1 MSEQAVSIDPGL
13 AGKAALVIGTGAG
26 MGQATVAALAA
37 AGTRVACFDLDP
49 EAATGAAEVAG
60 AAGVETLTL
69 TGDATDPDAVA
80 GAVEK
85 AREAFGGID
94 VIVNVVGDGGVG
106 DRLLDTDQAAWDRV
120 FAMCLQTAVNA
131 VKGGAP
137 AMIDQGRGG
146 SFVFISSIG
155 GLQGL
160 PGQSHYSAAKS
171 ALMTLVK
178 TLALEYG
185 MEGIRFNAVAPGFI
199 VTPEIERI
207 STPEHR
213 AEQERLIPLR
223 RAGRP
228 EDVARA
234 ILFLAS
240 DLSSYVSGQTLVV
253 DGAVTAKYQLPAF
266 WATWENEG

>member
-1 MSEQAVSIDPGL
+1 MSEQGVSIDLGL
-13 AGKAALVIGTGAG
+13 AGKSVLVVGTGGG

-37 AGTRVACFDLDP
+37 AGARVACLDID
-49 EAATGAAEVAG
+49 ADAAAEAVRIAEGAG
-60 AAGVETLTL
+60 AEALAR
-69 TGDATDPDAVA
+69 TGDATDPDQVAAAVA
-80 GAVEK
+80 AT
-85 AREAFGGID
+85 REAFGGID
-94 VIVNVVGDGGVG
+94 VLVNVVGDGGVG
-106 DRLLDTDQAAWDRV
+106 HRLLDTDQAAWDRV
-120 FAMCLQTAVNA
+120 FAMCLSTAVNA
-131 VKGGAP
+131 VKAAAP
-137 AMIDQGRGG
+137 AMIEGGRGG

-155 GLQGL
+155 GLSGL

-199 VTPEIERI
+199 YTPEIDRI
-207 STPEHR
+207 STAEHR

-240 DLSSYVSGQTLVV
+240 DLASYVSGQTLVV

-266 WATWENEG
+266 WATWEDE